1 MQTKKSQTVQN
12 NVKKFLS
19 LFNKNVYTIN
29 NSYSQAWKFKNLQHF
44 RKTLNDLGQK
54 PKIKFM
60 LLFYKNL
67 QLTLCCC

>member
-19 LFNKNVYTIN
+19 LFNNNVYTLSSS
-29 NSYSQAWKFKNLQHF
+29 SYSQALKFENLQRS

-54 PKIKFM
+54 LKIKPM

-67 QLTLCCC
+67 QLTFC